1 MWGYVAIALA
11 AAIALL
17 LVIIYE
23 YWRAMKKIRGQGAVY
38 AMAARRAGETKKR
51 LVVFGD
57 PRAPNT
63 LNSWFGAGY
72 GCGDV
77 CVDSNGA
84 PSCESGVKS
93 LILDW
98 LVGQPDNSAVIFESE
113 VLMYVPLAEL
123 AFTQAEMQRVAG
135 NDIYSSHS
143 NIIDAAEYAETGEK
157 QPVRTFDVFRM
168 RRMGE
173 TARAAKAYP
182 PFHQYEWEEFAGK
195 PYNPIKGGSAYQ
207 T

>member
-1 MWGYVAIALA
+1 MIV
-11 AAIALL
+11 
-17 LVIIYE
+17 VIYE
-23 YWRAMKKIRGQGAVY
+23 YSRALKKIRGQGAIY
-38 AMAARRAGETKKR
+38 AMAARRAGETGKR

-84 PSCESGVKS
+84 PSCEAGVKS
-93 LILDW
+93 LVLDW
-98 LVGQPDNSAVIFESE
+98 LIEQPDNSAVIFESE
-113 VLMYVPLAEL
+113 VLMYVPLSEL

-143 NIIDAAEYAETGEK
+143 NIIDSAAYAETGER
-157 QPVRTFDVFRM
+157 QPVRAFDVFRM
-168 RRMGE
+168 RHMGP
-173 TARAAKAYP
+173 TARAATAFP
-182 PFHQYEWEEFAGK
+182 PFHDYSWVEFDGK
-195 PYNPIKGGSAYQ
+195 RYNAKAAGSA
-207 T
+207 